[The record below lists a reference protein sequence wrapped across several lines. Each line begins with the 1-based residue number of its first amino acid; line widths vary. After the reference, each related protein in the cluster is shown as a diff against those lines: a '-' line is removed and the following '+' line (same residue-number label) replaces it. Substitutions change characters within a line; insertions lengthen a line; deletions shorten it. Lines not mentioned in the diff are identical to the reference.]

1 MAMIEVKKPILQT
14 AALAN
19 DAMLH
24 PVKGTLKLVMNG
36 VSEATLTLA
45 DKAET
50 IPMHRFVK
58 IFNQLG
64 FVGYFRRTSRGQN
77 IGTENTYTLRH
88 GIDILQDS
96 VWDAE
101 ETFTGTKA
109 QLMAAILNK
118 QTQLINGVKPW
129 ALGSC
134 ADTSSITK
142 DINYDNL
149 LDLLED
155 LAEDGS
161 GYYFTYNQS
170 VWPWQVS
177 LVAKPNTVASEFRL
191 DRNIEKCQIKD
202 NDSEL
207 CTRLILSVN
216 KMVKDDTLSG
226 ETADGSEVTQNET
239 VVRTYNNTSAQSSYG
254 IIVKTADIDVTQDT
268 FPNGPFPE
276 ADAWAADFLA
286 RRASPLLEI
295 TIDGEV
301 LNGITG
307 SDWDDSKIGT
317 QVRVAL
323 PDYPGATVSERC
335 VSVTYSDLY
344 GQPDHVSVNLANSLP
359 TFSQSM
365 KSTQK
370 TVSSNSRSSRSSS
383 RQAKSFEQNF
393 KITNTAG
400 DVLRQ
405 AGLKL
410 DANGLLVYADD
421 NVNMVGSRFD
431 VQADKIGMVVG
442 TNSQGNYIKAG
453 EITLAINNAG
463 ESEAHIDA
471 NKVYI
476 GNEKSTTVINGKCSL
491 SDVTATYIG
500 GKIADLTTVTVQ
512 SIAASGTISAGRL
525 NGDSIYFRNSAG
537 AGYTYSNVKAEAM
550 SSLTLVDNGNDTYTL
565 KSYKIDGTET
575 VVGTFN
581 RGGGGSDRIAGWN
594 DYESTSWKVP
604 TDADSGGK
612 FKVPSQKDANGNW
625 SYVEWGRAFN
635 SVLWSVYSS
644 PEVQTSQP
652 QGYTNAGT
660 VGTLSSN
667 FYIKFRLKANGDT
680 KGYYIYVRV

>member
-149 LDLLED
+149 LDLLEG
-155 LAEDGS
+155 LAEDGG

-177 LVAKPNTVASEFRL
+177 LVAKSNTVASEFRL

-226 ETADGSEVTQNET
+226 ETADGSEVKQNET
-239 VVRTYNNTSAQSSYG
+239 IVRTYNNTSAQSSYG

-276 ADAWAADFLA
+276 ADAWAADFMA
-286 RRASPLLEI
+286 RRASPYLEI
-295 TIDGEV
+295 SIDGEV
-301 LNGITG
+301 LKGITG
-307 SDWDDSKIGT
+307 SDWDDSKIGSL
-317 QVRVAL
+317 VRVAL
-323 PDYPGATVSERC
+323 PDYPGSTISERC
-335 VSVTYSDLY
+335 VSVTYTDLY
-344 GQPDHVSVNLANSLP
+344 GQPDHVSISLANALP
-359 TFSQSM
+359 SFSQSM

-370 TVSSNSRSSRSSS
+370 SVTSNARSGRSSS
-383 RQAKSFEQNF
+383 RKAKSFEQHF
-393 KITNTAG
+393 EITDKAG
-400 DVLRQ
+400 NVLQQ
-405 AGLKL
+405 AGMKL

-421 NVNMVGSRFD
+421 NVNMVGSRFN
-431 VQADKIGMVVG
+431 VQADRIGMVVG
-442 TNSQGNYIKAG
+442 TNQSGNYIKAG
-453 EITLAINNAG
+453 EIVLAINNAG

-476 GNEKSTTVINGKCSL
+476 GNDKSTTVIAGKCSL
-491 SDVTATYIG
+491 SDVTATYIA
-500 GKIADLTTVTVQ
+500 GKIATVSQLTVQ
-512 SIAASGTISAGRL
+512 SIAASGTISAGTL
-525 NGDSIYFRNSAG
+525 NGDTINFRQSAG
-537 AGYTYSNVKAEAM
+537 AGYVYTNLKGAAM
-550 SSLTLVDNGNDTYTL
+550 SSLTLTDNGDGTYTL
-565 KSYKIDGTET
+565 TSYKIDGTPT
-575 VVGTFN
+575 TVGTFSHAASATHTITSFDTNAIAGESSDGYTNNNQFFSISGSGSTAEVVIVVTGTWYCDGVSRSAN
-581 RGGGGSDRIAGWN
+581 RYIKRAPTNVYKRGWN
-594 DYESTSWKVP
+594 DCRSR
-604 TDADSGGK
+604 AMSGTPYYVAGVAYYK
-612 FKVPSQKDANGNW
+612 LPSA
-625 SYVEWGRAFN
+625 
-635 SVLWSVYSS
+635 
-644 PEVQTSQP
+644 
-652 QGYTNAGT
+652 
-660 VGTLSSN
+660 
-667 FYIKFRLKANGDT
+667 I
-680 KGYYIYVRV
+680 